1 VNGISGQDSVAALH
15 WLTSAGLA
23 MENILVIE
31 DDVRVQKTLV
41 RLFEGEGYAVR
52 VENDGLN
59 AVAACRATSPVAVLL
74 DLMLPSVPG
83 REICKRIKEAFPETP
98 VLILSAVS
106 HVADKVLLLE
116 LGAEDYVT
124 KPFSPRELLA
134 RVQAAVRR
142 SHKTKGDKIFHFGEV
157 TVDFVGMELKR
168 AGEPIFLTTHE
179 FKLLRYFIENAGR
192 VISRTELLNDV
203 WGYENYPTT
212 RTVDNQILKLRQKL
226 EINPTQPRYFR
237 TVHGAGYKFSPE

>member
-1 VNGISGQDSVAALH
+1 
-15 WLTSAGLA
+15 

-52 VENDGLN
+52 VESDGVN
-59 AVAACRATSPVAVLL
+59 AVAACHATSPVAVLL
-74 DLMLPSVPG
+74 DLMLPGVPG
-83 REICKRIKEAFPETP
+83 REICKRIKEAFPQTP

-142 SHKTKGDKIFHFGEV
+142 SQKTRGDRVFHFGEI

-168 AGEPIFLTTHE
+168 LGEAVFLTAHE

-226 EINPTQPRYFR
+226 EIDPAQPKHFR
-237 TVHGAGYKFSPE
+237 TVHGAGYKFSP